1 MEKEIITKA
10 IIFTVMLDLF
20 ALTCMKIIKPIK
32 DSQIG
37 ENEKERNDI
46 DNPHK
51 GILHIIHLDIFLCKK
66 IINS

>member
-20 ALTCMKIIKPIK
+20 ALTCMKIIKLIK

-51 GILHIIHLDIFLCKK
+51 GILHIIHVDIFLCKK
-66 IINS
+66 IINY